1 MRRADESPV
10 SSAEA
15 ARTLRASLTPAE
27 RERVETTVEALFELL
42 GKAHT
47 IAILSEFAFAAR
59 PLRFS
64 EVESSLGIPAN
75 TLSTRLRELTKAGL
89 LSRRQYDELPPRV
102 EYEPTEKA
110 EALFPA
116 FGHLHVWALEHELDD
131 DRPNR

>member
-1 MRRADESPV
+1 MRRVDESPV

-27 RERVETTVEALFELL
+27 RERVEATVEALFELL

-47 IAILSEFAFAAR
+47 IAILSEFAFATG

-64 EVESSLGIPAN
+64 EVESSLGTPAN
-75 TLSTRLRELTKAGL
+75 TLSTRLRELTDAGL

-116 FGHLHVWALEHELDD
+116 LGHLHVWALEHELGD